1 MNVQV
6 DERTLN
12 EIYLPP
18 DENAVKLGHTAAI
31 MGALNKVN
39 GEADLPTLGR
49 SSPACYLDQARNRDS
64 FNHPSQARR
73 LPTQNRLAT
82 ALHSLGW
89 EHINLTADDA
99 WRPDGGV
106 RNRRLRLLGL
116 ETQRYVPWRTISH
129 NRQCLCCDEFY
140 APDHRNVRHQ
150 RYCSKPAC
158 RTQSKALSQRRW

>member
-31 MGALNKVN
+31 MGAFNKVN

-106 RNRRLRLLGL
+106 RNRRLRLLRL
-116 ETQRYVPWRTISH
+116 ETQRYVPWRTNIARIG
-129 NRQCLCCDEFY
+129 NAY
-140 APDHRNVRHQ
+140 AATSSMRRSIVMCVINATAPSRH
-150 RYCSKPAC
+150 A
-158 RTQSKALSQRRW
+158 ARRVKR

>member
-6 DERTLN
+6 DEPTLN

-73 LPTQNRLAT
+73 LPT
-82 ALHSLGW
+82 
-89 EHINLTADDA
+89 
-99 WRPDGGV
+99 
-106 RNRRLRLLGL
+106 
-116 ETQRYVPWRTISH
+116 
-129 NRQCLCCDEFY
+129 
-140 APDHRNVRHQ
+140 
-150 RYCSKPAC
+150 SKPTRHCA
-158 RTQSKALSQRRW
+158 ALARLGAHQPDRGRCLAARRWRSETPPPAFAP